1 MTVGENATP
10 SERVVQMRPLY
21 GLNFEVRFEQDP
33 LDGAAQADAP
43 TGEGAFAEV
52 SGIEATMQHKEIREG
67 GLNLGAHQ
75 RPGPVGYQTVVL
87 KRGLMRNRD
96 LWRWFD
102 ALAGGRYAPRLKVTI
117 ELRGIDGRA
126 LMRWALRRALPVRFK
141 TADFNARANEVGVE
155 ELHLVHEGLEHE
167 EQAS

>member
-1 MTVGENATP
+1 MSFDGRITP
-10 SERVVQMRPLY
+10 SQRDLQLRPLHA
-21 GLNFEVRFEQDP
+21 LNFEVRFEQDP
-33 LDGAAQADAP
+33 LEGAAQAEAP
-43 TGEGAFAEV
+43 VGEGAFAEI

-102 ALAGGRYAPRLKVTI
+102 AIAGGRYAARLKVTI
-117 ELRGIDGRA
+117 EMRDMDGTPV
-126 LMRWALRRALPVRFK
+126 MRWSLRRALPVRFK
-141 TADFNARANEVGVE
+141 SAEFNARASEVGVE

-167 EQAS
+167 EVGS